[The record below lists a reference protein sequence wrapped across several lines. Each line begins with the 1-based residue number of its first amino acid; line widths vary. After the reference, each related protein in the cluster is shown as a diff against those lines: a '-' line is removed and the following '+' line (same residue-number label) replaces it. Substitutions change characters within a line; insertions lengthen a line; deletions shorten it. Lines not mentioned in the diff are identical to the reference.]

1 MANFSDPT
9 NYEMQVVENFG
20 RIRDRLT
27 LRLANPHAS
36 LDVSQF
42 FLDKACLGFFK
53 CSSILIQ
60 ICQLLIARDRRC
72 WSSSGFA
79 CSVKQAKLL
88 IGSKLLLAIQIWHRR
103 NQQLWLAD
111 ITAPQHSI
119 SSRWITRVP
128 FCEFQMWKVI
138 DAMHIASDKIEAT
151 HDWNRCKYSRSK
163 NVA

>member
-1 MANFSDPT
+1 MAYFSDPT

-27 LRLANPHAS
+27 LRLENPHAS

-119 SSRWITRVP
+119 SSRWNHTRP
-128 FCEFQMWKVI
+128 FLWISNVESHWRYAHCKWQ
-138 DAMHIASDKIEAT
+138 
-151 HDWNRCKYSRSK
+151 DWSHTWLKSLQIFTK
-163 NVA
+163 